1 MLEPINKQDRI
12 IAQRKFFGV
21 YLLSLIIPVVA
32 TYFWTRSTND
42 KLKAESEQFKK
53 LVILMGRVD
62 TLGTEMKKLYEVDK
76 DFNSAVDLKEFS
88 SSSQSAIRQSEE
100 LVTMMMVKVKADS
113 ASLLAAMD
121 GTNKDVAAG
130 IIRNYNIYYDFWKT
144 MKSRGEAL
152 KKGGIDVSELE
163 RLRQELQMAQL
174 AEKTADSQLR
184 MALASKAGGGGG
196 GGGSS
201 CEKYIEENFDLKIK
215 VKELERKVKDLEGKP
230 VPAAAAPATVV
241 VTNNADINILET
253 RRMFVEADCDKKR
266 ADEGRK
272 RKSKKEIEDLYNDSF
287 KKFKDILEKTTNAE
301 IKTLAMKKMEEI
313 KRNLK
318 NMPPED

>member
-1 MLEPINKQDRI
+1 MLDPINKQDRI

-42 KLKAESEQFKK
+42 KLKAESEQFKR
-53 LVILMGRVD
+53 LIVLMGRVD
-62 TLGTEMKKLYEVDK
+62 TLGNEMKKLYALDK
-76 DFNSAVDLKEFS
+76 DFNSSLDAKEFS
-88 SSSQSAIRQSEE
+88 SASQSGIKQSEDII
-100 LVTMMMVKVKADS
+100 TTMMVKVRSDS
-113 ASLLAAMD
+113 AALLAAMD
-121 GTNKDVAAG
+121 GDNKEVAAG

-144 MKSRGEAL
+144 MKARGEAL

-184 MALASKAGGGGG
+184 MALAAKAGGGGG
-196 GGGSS
+196 GGGGGS
-201 CEKYIEENFDLKIK
+201 CDKYIEENFDLKLK
-215 VKELERKVKDLEGKP
+215 VKDLERKVKEMEGKP
-230 VPAAAAPATVV
+230 APAAAPATVV
-241 VTNNADINILET
+241 VANNSDINLLET

-266 ADEGRK
+266 AEEGRK
-272 RKSKKEIEDLYNDSF
+272 RKSKKEIEDLYNDSY
-287 KKFKDILEKTTNAE
+287 KKFKDILEKTTNTE
-301 IKTLAMKKMEEI
+301 IKTLAMKRMEEI

-318 NMPPED
+318 SIPPED

>member
-42 KLKAESEQFKK
+42 KLQAESEQFKK
-53 LVILMGRVD
+53 LIILMGRVD
-62 TLGTEMKKLYEVDK
+62 TLGTEMKKLYAVDK
-76 DFNSAVDLKEFS
+76 DFNSSLDAKEFS
-88 SSSQSAIRQSEE
+88 SASQSGIKQSEDII
-100 LVTMMMVKVKADS
+100 TTMMVKVRSDS

-121 GTNKDVAAG
+121 GDNKEVAAG

-144 MKSRGEAL
+144 MKARGEAL

-184 MALASKAGGGGG
+184 MALR
-196 GGGSS
+196 GGSS
-201 CEKYIEENFDLKIK
+201 SSSGSCDKYIEENFDLKLK

-230 VPAAAAPATVV
+230 APAAPATVV
-241 VTNNADINILET
+241 VANNADYNLLEA
-253 RRMFVEADCDKKR
+253 RRLLDDADCDKKR
-266 ADEGRK
+266 ADDGGKKKDKDERK
-272 RKSKKEIEDLYNDSF
+272 RLYDASYKKLENL
-287 KKFKDILEKTTNAE
+287 LEKTTNTE
-301 IKTLAMKKMEEI
+301 IKALALRKMDEI
-313 KRNLK
+313 KIGIKNLGYK
-318 NMPPED
+318 D